1 MRKRIISQAKDLK
14 VLSKASVKSSVAKF
28 KEQYLG
34 LKDSDECPL
43 CGFELKGGERMTS
56 EGEKVWNE
64 FKQWCDERGLK
75 CDYQTNSDLRK
86 IRDNLAQRVHQE
98 IKVIAM

>member
-34 LKDSDECPL
+34 LKDSDECPVYR
-43 CGFELKGGERMTS
+43 FELKGGERMTN
-56 EGEKVWNE
+56 EGKKVWHE
-64 FKQWCDERGLK
+64 FEQWCDERDLK

-86 IRDNLAQRVHQE
+86 IRNNLAQRVHGE
-98 IKVIAM
+98 IELFAT